1 MTAHA
6 CSSATSGDAVERIT
20 SDHLG
25 AVAEVTA
32 AVRNEASTDEVL
44 ELIAAKVAH
53 ATGHTMALVMAM
65 ESGSI
70 RVAASYGV
78 SDQYVDGF
86 AQRLMTTTGDFVEAP
101 TTQAYRSRRP
111 IVASTSWLALGDE
124 SERRAD
130 QEGIRSLLSM
140 PLAGLES
147 ARYVINVYCP
157 SPRCFTEP
165 KILEAESLANVVAL
179 LLDMQLA
186 QSSRRLAQVNQD
198 SLITALQ
205 TRCTAL
211 RIAQG
216 NLDSAQRLVA
226 AGAGLPELLTELSDL
241 SGANFEVTNSFGQLL
256 ARAVGETEEQT
267 PTPLRREV
275 LLEDRL
281 VATLHIDCAPERASR
296 TEVAA
301 LLQTAPSLVALVLQR
316 EWAGLDAESRLQ
328 GNLVEELLTCPVANQ
343 DRLLTHARD
352 RWGIDLTRPMRLI
365 LARVEHDG
373 SPGTAVPSRRP
384 LLRAA
389 EQLARRTDS
398 ALLAAEHDDH
408 LVVLCTDGPEE
419 AARQFAD
426 NLRRELGAHARGA
439 TVSAAVA
446 DASSTIAGHRDA
458 YQQSLSLL
466 QVLAASG
473 QPERTIG
480 AKDLGLA
487 RLLLGVK
494 DPSELI
500 AFATET
506 LGPIQEYDQRRNG
519 GLVETLRTYFQHA
532 CNAQETGR
540 RLHLHANSVGY
551 RLKRISELLGIENLG
566 DPQVLLRLE
575 LALAI
580 ERLSTPTAPVPSL
593 ASASALG

>member
-1 MTAHA
+1 MTTHA
-6 CSSATSGDAVERIT
+6 CSSTAPGDAVERVT

-25 AVAEVTA
+25 AIAEVTA
-32 AVRNEASTDEVL
+32 AVQNEATTQDVL

-65 ESGSI
+65 EGGTA

-78 SDQYVDGF
+78 SDRYVDGF
-86 AQRLMTTTGDFVEAP
+86 AQRLMTTTGEFVEAP
-101 TTQAYRSRRP
+101 TAQAYRSRRP

-124 SERRAD
+124 SERRAEV
-130 QEGIRSLLSM
+130 EGIRSLLSM
-140 PLAGLES
+140 PLAGQES

-157 SPRCFTEP
+157 TPRCFTDP
-165 KILEAESLANVVAL
+165 KILEAESLANVFAL
-179 LLDMQLA
+179 LLDIQLT
-186 QSSRRLAQVNQD
+186 QSSKRVAQAHQD
-198 SLITALQ
+198 HLVKALQ
-205 TRCTAL
+205 ERCSAL

-216 NLDSAQRLVA
+216 NLDSVQRLVA
-226 AGAGLPELLTELSDL
+226 AGAGLPELLNELSAL
-241 SGANFEVTNSFGQLL
+241 SGASFEVTNSFGQLL
-256 ARAVGETEEQT
+256 ARTLGDPAHPTS
-267 PTPLRREV
+267 TPLRREV
-275 LLEDRL
+275 LLQEKL
-281 VATLHIDCAPERASR
+281 VATLHIACDPERASR

-316 EWAGLDAESRLQ
+316 EWAGLDAESRLR
-328 GNLVEELLTCPVANQ
+328 GNLVEELLTCPSGNQ
-343 DRLLTHARD
+343 DQLVTHARD
-352 RWGIDLTRPMRLI
+352 RWGIDLTRPLRLI
-365 LARVEHDG
+365 LARVE
-373 SPGTAVPSRRP
+373 SALSQETAAPSTRP

-389 EQLARRTDS
+389 EQLVRRTDG
-398 ALLAAEHDDH
+398 ALLVAEHDGH

-419 AARQFAD
+419 AARQLAD

-439 TVSAAVA
+439 QVSAAVA
-446 DASSTIAGHRDA
+446 DASTTIAGHRDS
-458 YQQSLSLL
+458 YQRTLSLL

-473 QPERTIG
+473 HPERTIG

-494 DPSELI
+494 DPGELI

-506 LGPIQEYDQRRNG
+506 LGPVQDYDRRRNG

-551 RLKRISELLGIENLG
+551 RLKRISELLGIDNLG

-580 ERLSTPTAPVPSL
+580 DRLSAPTAPGPSL
-593 ASASALG
+593 APAR